1 MLGVLFGIAFGADNK
16 VMANIAGS
24 CFLVWAV
31 VCGIYTNIIRPSEL
45 LNKAKSDNIEV
56 RREALYTMGNEEWA
70 KATGYSNERTPVDRA
85 RRKDQAVKYWI
96 QAAKLGHED
105 AADKLLMAQMRR

>member
-1 MLGVLFGIAFGADNK
+1 MENIYKKFIGGFIVLGVLFGIAFGADNK

-45 LNKAKSDNIEV
+45 LNKA
-56 RREALYTMGNEEWA
+56 
-70 KATGYSNERTPVDRA
+70 
-85 RRKDQAVKYWI
+85 
-96 QAAKLGHED
+96 
-105 AADKLLMAQMRR
+105 

>member
-45 LNKAKSDNIEV
+45 LNKA
-56 RREALYTMGNEEWA
+56 
-70 KATGYSNERTPVDRA
+70 
-85 RRKDQAVKYWI
+85 
-96 QAAKLGHED
+96 
-105 AADKLLMAQMRR
+105 